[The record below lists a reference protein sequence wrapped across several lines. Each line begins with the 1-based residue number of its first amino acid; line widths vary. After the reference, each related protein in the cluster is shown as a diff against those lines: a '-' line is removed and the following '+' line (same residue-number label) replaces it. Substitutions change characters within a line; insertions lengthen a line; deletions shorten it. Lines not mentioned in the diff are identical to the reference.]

1 GRRISGFCRRAVRR
15 RPASPWH
22 RARADYLRD
31 CARPFRVGNGDHWKS
46 EGLGKGADWADESAG
61 KISAADEPAWLRD
74 RAWTARDLGQIDRLF
89 RRRVRLQVSMDDEFE
104 QAHPVRLG
112 GSMIT
117 C

>member
-1 GRRISGFCRRAVRR
+1 MGI
-15 RPASPWH
+15 
-22 RARADYLRD
+22 RD
-31 CARPFRVGNGDHWKS
+31 RWQS
-46 EGLGKGADWADESAG
+46 EGVGKAHDRHDKFAG

-74 RAWTARDLGQIDRLF
+74 RAWTAGDLGQIDDLF

-117 C
+117 DCRSSSPRKGLLASSSRCRGNFGIPASLAFTAA